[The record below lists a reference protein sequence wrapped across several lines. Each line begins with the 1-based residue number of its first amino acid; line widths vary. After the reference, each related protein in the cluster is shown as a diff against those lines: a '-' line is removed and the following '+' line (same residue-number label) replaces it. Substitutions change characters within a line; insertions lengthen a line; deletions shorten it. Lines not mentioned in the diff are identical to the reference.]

1 MNAVEHKASVRFD
14 VGAESF
20 ELIALAAKHRGV
32 AFQDFIVSSAL
43 QAANVELREFLT
55 LENNKTRLV
64 S

>member
-1 MNAVEHKASVRFD
+1 MSVGENKASVRFD

-20 ELIALAAKHRGV
+20 ELIVLAAKHRGV

-43 QAANVELREFLT
+43 QAANEELREFLR
-55 LENNKTRLV
+55 LENNRTGLV